1 MKIVYTGKQDSRA
14 YKQVYGPA
22 IDMITSRDPDVVYLD
37 ADLSSCIGTQS
48 WALAH
53 PEKAINCG
61 IAEANMVGIAC
72 GLSSLGFKPI
82 IHSFGPFAS
91 RRCYDQVYLSGGY
104 AGNSL
109 TIIGSDPGVC
119 AQYNGG
125 THMPF
130 EDIAL
135 YRALPGAHV
144 FDITDPNMLIDILS
158 QCVDIPGVKYIRC
171 GRKES
176 YTVYEDGAP
185 FDIGKGVIVRE
196 GRDATIIACGIMVHE
211 ALQAAA
217 ALEKD
222 GISARV
228 VDMFTLKPIDEELI
242 KKCAADTGVIVTA
255 ENHNKIGGLYSAVC
269 EALHGGMGAYVDYVA
284 VEDEFGEVGPI
295 DYLQQ
300 RFGLTAEHIV
310 DVVKASLAHKRA

>member
-1 MKIVYTGKQDSRA
+1 
-14 YKQVYGPA
+14 
-22 IDMITSRDPDVVYLD
+22 
-37 ADLSSCIGTQS
+37 
-48 WALAH
+48 
-53 PEKAINCG
+53 
-61 IAEANMVGIAC
+61 
-72 GLSSLGFKPI
+72 
-82 IHSFGPFAS
+82 
-91 RRCYDQVYLSGGY
+91 
-104 AGNSL
+104 
-109 TIIGSDPGVC
+109 
-119 AQYNGG
+119 
-125 THMPF
+125 
-130 EDIAL
+130 
-135 YRALPGAHV
+135 
-144 FDITDPNMLIDILS
+144 
-158 QCVDIPGVKYIRC
+158 
-171 GRKES
+171 
-176 YTVYEDGAP
+176 
-185 FDIGKGVIVRE
+185 
-196 GRDATIIACGIMVHE
+196 MVHE

-228 VDMFTLKPIDEELI
+228 VDMFTLKPIDEDLI